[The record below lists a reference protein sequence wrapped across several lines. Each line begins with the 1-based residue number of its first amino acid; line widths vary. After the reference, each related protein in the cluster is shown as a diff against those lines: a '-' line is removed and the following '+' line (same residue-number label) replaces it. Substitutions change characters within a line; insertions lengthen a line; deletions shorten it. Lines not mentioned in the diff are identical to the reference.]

1 MVKGGR
7 EGRKWGGGN
16 EEEEAAAEEE
26 CYIWVTI

>member
-16 EEEEAAAEEE
+16 EEEEAVEEEE